1 MCHLVDHSPR
11 KDTVWLVWLEVQC
24 DARSGSNVQ
33 SEARIAHI
41 LAEVRYVSQMHHMS
55 VSSKMQQ
62 GHQGFVSQKA
72 FTWRQETVGP
82 LAILHIVSSANE
94 VLDVLWHAMTL
105 WISMVVEDAKISGF
119 ATGSFHFGAQDV
131 MNTGLQIPNPVRL
144 SKRDK
149 HINDTNWEQHHQSI
163 CHDVQNAA
171 IDTFNMSHQWSSGL
185 IADSMLIGWIQVS
198 NYIRIK
204 IINCDCGQACRNGA
218 PLCCITSIWAAGVT
232 YKSSMNVARM
242 IAFYYWILYIILLL
256 FQNRGTPSSTIF
268 KMTL

>member
-41 LAEVRYVSQMHHMS
+41 LAEVRYVLYVSQMHHMP

-72 FTWRQETVGP
+72 FTWRQETVGH
-82 LAILHIVSSANE
+82 LAHCFFSKWGLGC
-94 VLDVLWHAMTL
+94 AMTL

-119 ATGSFHFGAQDV
+119 ATGSFHFGAQDI
-131 MNTGLQIPNPVRL
+131 MSTGLQIPNPVRL

-163 CHDVQNAA
+163 CQNVQNAA
-171 IDTFNMSHQWSSGL
+171 IDTFSMSHQWSSGL

-198 NYIRIK
+198 KYIRIK

-232 YKSSMNVARM
+232 YKSSMNSHCKNDR
-242 IAFYYWILYIILLL
+242 FLLL
-256 FQNRGTPSSTIF
+256 D
-268 KMTL
+268 TLNSFTLVSEQRHP